1 MSDTE
6 TTEEKTDKKQPE
18 KQTPEQAASPLEE
31 KLVEDTKIASE
42 LPIPDKN
49 EYWVITV
56 AGKSQKKKRKLLPFL
71 KGKELTEEDI
81 SQLRD
86 SVDKAPGRAKAQLQE
101 VIKDNP
107 ENADLMILFALCS
120 YRNVLNSSNRK
131 GALEGLKKA
140 CKDAAIALQKDGIS
154 LYNCEKFFDIYFEY
168 LGRLKRF
175 QVATYNK
182 LGETVRQQELKKQLE
197 ASIKMCDKLIDE
209 KTRISKV
216 FNQIKGRFKS
226 SSYNLPWEFAD
237 IKLAGAKVEQG
248 EYRHQC
254 GPAESRQLVVYI
266 LAILDVFARIPIL
279 TSLVDTIL
287 QQIPEGSPDLYL
299 RKASVQ
305 ATRAFTNFE
314 LMVREGDTDKVR
326 AYGRQI
332 YKTSSEN
339 LQQLA
344 NQHVKQSFEADPYF
358 NLSRVTIMT
367 FGLYNAEEQNDMLR
381 TALKAIKRLL
391 KLDMSKT
398 RVFTQT
404 ALKMEFKLTS
414 LMAETGKPVSA

>member
-1 MSDTE
+1 MSETE
-6 TTEEKTDKKQPE
+6 TTEAKAEKKEAKKL
-18 KQTPEQAASPLEE
+18 TPEQATSPLEV
-31 KLVEDTKIASE
+31 KLIEDTKLASE

-49 EYWVITV
+49 DYWVINVT
-56 AGKSQKKKRKLLPFL
+56 GKSQKKKRKLLPFF
-71 KGKELTEEDI
+71 KGKDLTEEDI
-81 SQLRD
+81 SLLRD
-86 SVDKAPGRAKAQLQE
+86 TVDKAPGRAKAQLLD

-107 ENADLMILFALCS
+107 NNADLMILFALCS

-140 CKDAAIALQKDGIS
+140 SKDAAVALQTDGIS

-168 LGRLKRF
+168 LSRLKRF

-182 LGETVRQQELKKQLE
+182 LGETVRQQEMREQLE
-197 ASIKMCDKLIDE
+197 TSIKMCDKLIDE
-209 KTRISKV
+209 KTRVSKV

-226 SSYNLPWEFAD
+226 SSYNLPWEFAN
-237 IKLAGAKVEQG
+237 IKLAGAKVEQN

-254 GPAESRQLVVYI
+254 GPAEARQLVVYI
-266 LAILDVFARIPIL
+266 LAMLDVFARIPIL
-279 TSLVDTIL
+279 TSLVDALL
-287 QQIPEGSPDLYL
+287 QLIPEGSPDLYL

-305 ATRAFTNFE
+305 ATRSFTVFD
-314 LMVREGDTDKVR
+314 LMVREGDTDRVR

-332 YKTSSEN
+332 FKTSNEN

-367 FGLYNAEEQNDMLR
+367 FGLYNAEEQNEMLR
-381 TALKAIKRLL
+381 SALKAIKRLM
-391 KLDMSKT
+391 KLDMSKS
-398 RVFTQT
+398 RVFAQT
-404 ALKMEFKLTS
+404 ASKMEFKLTS
-414 LMAETGKPVSA
+414 LMTETGSSV